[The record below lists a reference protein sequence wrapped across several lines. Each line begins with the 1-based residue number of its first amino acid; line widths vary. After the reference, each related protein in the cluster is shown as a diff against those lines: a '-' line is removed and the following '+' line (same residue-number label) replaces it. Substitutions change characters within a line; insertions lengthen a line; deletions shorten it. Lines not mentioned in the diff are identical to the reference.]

1 MRDNKD
7 NKEPQKTKRLR
18 EILEVLRRRDIL
30 HGVSPQKL
38 KMILEDLGPTYVKL
52 GQIMSMRSDMLP
64 QEYCDELTKL
74 RMDVRPM
81 EFPLVIEILER
92 EYGCSYK
99 KIFSEIEPQALGS
112 ASIAQVHAARLL
124 DGRKVVLKV
133 QRPDIKKKMAQD
145 IKLMKRAAGILR
157 VLGGT
162 GDLIDFNA
170 VIDEMWIVSQQ
181 EMDFL
186 LEADHCVEFS
196 KINAEIAYIRCPS
209 IERGLTTEKI
219 LVMEYISGIR
229 IDELAALDEQ
239 GYDRNEICHKLSENY
254 IKQILEDGFFHADP
268 HPGNI
273 WVSGGKIVWLDL
285 GMVGKLSNRDRELF
299 KKAVTAAVTNDIAA
313 VKDVLLTLGT
323 PRGPVRH
330 TQLYTDIDTMMSKYM
345 SMGLGN
351 INVGVLMREMMELV
365 KQHNIAMPTNITMLW
380 RGLITFEGTL
390 SKCAPELSLMEV
402 LSAHVASS
410 MIHELDMKGEM
421 KSLGKELYNMTR
433 KAIELPV
440 TAADF
445 LKMLQRGQAKI
456 NLELIGSQEPL
467 QQIGHMVNRLIVCI
481 IIAAMLVGSSL
492 ICTTQMKP
500 DFFGIPA
507 LGALGFF
514 LAFVLG
520 LVLVIDIYNK
530 RKH

>member
-1 MRDNKD
+1 MRENQSKQPE
-7 NKEPQKTKRLR
+7 KAKRLR
-18 EILEVLRRRDIL
+18 EILEVLRRRDVL

-52 GQIMSMRSDMLP
+52 GQIMSMRSDILP

-81 EFPLVIEILER
+81 DFSAVVEILEK

-99 KIFSEIEPQALGS
+99 KIFLEIEPQALGS

-124 DGRKVVLKV
+124 DGRKVVIKV
-133 QRPDIKKKMAQD
+133 QRPEIKKKMAQD

-162 GDLIDFNA
+162 GDLIDFHA
-170 VIDEMWIVSQQ
+170 IIDEMWVVSQQ

-186 LEADHCVEFS
+186 LEADHCAEFG
-196 KINAEIAYIRCPS
+196 KANAEIAYIKCPS
-209 IERGLTTEKI
+209 IERGLTTERI
-219 LVMEYISGIR
+219 LVMEHIAGVR
-229 IDELAALDEQ
+229 VDDFEALDAL

-254 IKQILEDGFFHADP
+254 TKQILEDGFFHADP

-273 WVSGGKIVWLDL
+273 WISGGKIVWLDL
-285 GMVGKLSNRDRELF
+285 GMVGRLSNRDRELF
-299 KKAVTAAVTNDIAA
+299 KKAVRAAVTNDIAEI
-313 VKDVLLTLGT
+313 KDVLLTLGT
-323 PRGPVRH
+323 PQGSIQH
-330 TQLYTDIDTMMSKYM
+330 TRLYTDIDTMMSKYM

-351 INVGVLMREMMELV
+351 INVGILMREMMELV
-365 KQHNIAMPTNITMLW
+365 KKHNIAMPTNITMLW
-380 RGLITFEGTL
+380 RGLITFEGML

-410 MIHELDMKGEM
+410 VIRDFDV
-421 KSLGKELYNMTR
+421 KSEFSALGRALYNMTR
-433 KAIELPV
+433 KGIEIPV
-440 TAADF
+440 TAADL

-456 NLELIGSQEPL
+456 NVELIGSQEPL
-467 QQIGHMVNRLIVCI
+467 QQVGHMVNRLIVCI

-514 LAFVLG
+514 LAFILG
-520 LVLVIDIYNK
+520 LVLVIDIYNR